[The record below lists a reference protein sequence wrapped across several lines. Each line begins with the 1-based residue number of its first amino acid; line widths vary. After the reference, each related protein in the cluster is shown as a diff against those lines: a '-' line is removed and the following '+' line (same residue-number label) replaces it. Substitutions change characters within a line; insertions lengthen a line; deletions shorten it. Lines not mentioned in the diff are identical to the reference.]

1 MTRVS
6 LQTLVMS
13 FVPQKGK
20 SYHNLR
26 PGIECRQTALTYV
39 NNVIFNWTGT
49 LNRGIYIFWI
59 PACIFRI
66 VSTLH
71 PQQSWGP
78 AGLNFMQPCNFTHWS
93 TRSSHYSC
101 TCDWH
106 PLNGS
111 LLYTPLTPF
120 CCSKTPQKNSPLNT
134 VRNKNPNVF
143 SRIWFWKAKC
153 SVLSMAWQFWR
164 KLSKGKIGLLIPRT
178 APKTQSW
185 PKVEG

>member
-1 MTRVS
+1 MA
-6 LQTLVMS
+6 
-13 FVPQKGK
+13 VPCLLLKK
-20 SYHNLR
+20 VFTMYSENLR
-26 PGIECRQTALTYV
+26 KIRNKGSNPKVVLVKIRVKRIRV
-39 NNVIFNWTGT
+39 NQGVSVPW
-49 LNRGIYIFWI
+49 FWI

-93 TRSSHYSC
+93 TRSSHCSC

-120 CCSKTPQKNSPLNT
+120 CCSKTPQKNSPLYT
-134 VRNKNPNVF
+134 VRNKNSNVF
-143 SRIWFWKAKC
+143 AEFDSEKLNAVYYLWPDNFEENCQKANR
-153 SVLSMAWQFWR
+153 SPDS
-164 KLSKGKIGLLIPRT
+164 
-178 APKTQSW
+178 
-185 PKVEG
+185 